1 MADEQS
7 ILAVAQA
14 ERRQA
19 EAALDAHYDTC
30 RKDERDCADCR
41 SLAAHA
47 ERCAR
52 QVALL
57 ALAETESEALF

>member
-7 ILAVAQA
+7 ILAVAEA
-14 ERRQA
+14 ERHQA
-19 EAALDAHYDTC
+19 EAALDAHWDVC
-30 RKDERDCADCR
+30 GSGRLDCADCR
-41 SLAAHA
+41 PLAAHA

-57 ALAETESEALF
+57 QLTDTGSEALF